1 MKTYDLFI
9 SHAWKYNKEYS
20 NLEKLLLQ
28 HKYFYFR
35 NYSVPEDDPLD
46 FDSVKDLVRQLDEQI
61 RQSSVVL
68 VIGGMYCSYRKWIQ
82 KEIEI
87 AKKYEKPI
95 LLVEPYGSSKIPTIV
110 EMNATKSVKW
120 NSNSIVE
127 AIRELAK

>member
-20 NLEKLLLQ
+20 NLEKLLAQ

-95 LLVEPYGSSKIPTIV
+95 LLVEPYGSTKIPTVV
-110 EMNATKSVKW
+110 EMNATKTVKW

>member
-20 NLEKLLLQ
+20 RLEKLLEE
-28 HKYFYFR
+28 HKYFNFR

-95 LLVEPYGSSKIPTIV
+95 LLIEPYGSSKIPTIV
-110 EMNATKSVKW
+110 EMNATKTVKW
-120 NSNSIVE
+120 NSNSIVD